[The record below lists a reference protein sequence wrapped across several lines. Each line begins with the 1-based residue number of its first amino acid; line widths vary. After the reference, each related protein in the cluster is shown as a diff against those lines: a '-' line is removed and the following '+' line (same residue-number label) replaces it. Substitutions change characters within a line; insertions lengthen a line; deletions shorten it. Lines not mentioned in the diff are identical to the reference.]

1 ELSEIKVFN
10 PETKETTI
18 VTENISLKNNMY
30 IDIIPVEKY
39 VYVVGDIAKT
49 LFFDKKETIN
59 KETILAKLG
68 LTNEKVKSFEYES
81 LKPGSVVKIKIKK
94 NYVYTSGAFNYTGR
108 LDFDVSEPITLS
120 AIISKARGFNNEFNG
135 EIVLFNNGNTKSIT
149 IEENKIYN
157 DIIEP
162 GTMIMAKVSKRDVYI
177 LGEGVANGTYT
188 AKLNDSLWNVLLRA
202 GFVPSNKY
210 EIQIKYND
218 EMKKYNGEDA
228 EEALSKM
235 PIIGEIYVN
244 IKKVKNDN
252 VLIYKNGA
260 VKVITPRTEDYVTL
274 IDVFSSVNGFSPSND
289 GTITVYNNNE
299 KIAEF
304 NSFDVINNPLAK
316 IPQGSYV
323 NFILDVNLNY
333 ITVLG
338 NTTPR
343 SIKSEI
349 PIPLTEILGQLS
361 IDWRTQKYINLYKAN
376 GEFEKIDLDAVKSLN
391 SILIQPGTVVYVP
404 STHNQ
409 YVYIFGEVAKPGVI
423 PYTKGLN
430 VIEALFKAGV
440 NTQTAELTNVFLF
453 TDGPNQPPIVLN
465 LKDFYKGNNVPEN
478 MNKLLEP
485 GDIIYIPKN
494 ILTNV
499 VNVMSTVSNF
509 MSFFNSGYTTYNNI
523 NNIIS
528 GN

>member
-1 ELSEIKVFN
+1 LSEIKIFD
-10 PETKETTI
+10 PETKETL
-18 VTENISLKNNMY
+18 VATENIELKNNMY
-30 IDIIPVEKY
+30 IDIIPIEKY

-59 KETILAKLG
+59 KATILAKLG
-68 LTNEKVKSFEYES
+68 LTEEKVKSFEYDS
-81 LKPGSVVKIKIKK
+81 LNPGSIVNIKIKK
-94 NYVYTSGAFNYTGR
+94 NYVYVSGAFNYTGR
-108 LDFDVSEPITLS
+108 LDFDISEPITLS
-120 AIISKARGFNNEFNG
+120 AIISKARGFKNEFSG
-135 EIVLFNNGNTKSIT
+135 ELIILNDENSRSII
-149 IEENKIYN
+149 IEENKVYN
-157 DIIEP
+157 DVIEP
-162 GTMIMAKVSKRDVYI
+162 GAMIMAKNSKREVYI
-177 LGEGVANGTYT
+177 LGEGVANGIYV

-210 EIQIKYND
+210 EIQVKSNNEIKT
-218 EMKKYNGEDA
+218 YNGEEA
-228 EEALSKM
+228 ETELRKI
-235 PIIGEIYVN
+235 PIVGEVYVN

-252 VLIYKNGA
+252 ILIYKNGS
-260 VKVITPRTEDYVTL
+260 VKVITPKIEDYVTL
-274 IDVFSSVNGFSPSND
+274 IDVFSSVNGFSPSSD
-289 GTITVYNNNE
+289 GTIMVYNNSK

-304 NSFDVINNPLAK
+304 NSLDVINNPLAK
-316 IPQGSYV
+316 IPQGSYI
-323 NFILDVNLNY
+323 NFVLDVNLNY

-361 IDWRTQKYINLYKAN
+361 IDWRTQKYVKLYKSN
-376 GEFEKIDLDAVKSLN
+376 GEFEEVDLDKVKSLN
-391 SILIQPGTVVYVP
+391 SILIEPGTVVYVP
-404 STHNQ
+404 TTHNQ
-409 YVYIFGEVAKPGVI
+409 YIYIFGEVAKPGLI

-430 VIEALFKAGV
+430 IIEALFKAGV
-440 NTQTAELTNVFLF
+440 KSQTAELSNVFLF
-453 TDGPNQPPIVLN
+453 TDGPDQPPIVLN
-465 LKDFYKGNNVPEN
+465 LKDFYNGNNVPEN

-494 ILTNV
+494 VLTNV

-509 MSFFNSGYTTYNNI
+509 MSFFNTGYTTYNNI